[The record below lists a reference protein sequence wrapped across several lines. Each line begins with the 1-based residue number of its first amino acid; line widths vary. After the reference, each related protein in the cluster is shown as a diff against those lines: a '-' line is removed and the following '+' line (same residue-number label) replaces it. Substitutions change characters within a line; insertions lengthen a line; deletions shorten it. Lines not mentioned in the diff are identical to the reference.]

1 MTALAP
7 DLERPPSL
15 FDPADALAP
24 VEPAPTLED
33 LIAGVWADVVAGR
46 PTACPL
52 CFGPLLP
59 RFGAGPAPVGALCS
73 SCGAQVG

>member
-15 FDPADALAP
+15 FDPVDLP
-24 VEPAPTLED
+24 VEPAPSLED
-33 LIAGVWADVVAGR
+33 VIAGVWAEVLAGR
-46 PTACPL
+46 AASCPL
-52 CFGPLLP
+52 CTGPLLP
-59 RFGAGPAPVGALCS
+59 RFGAGAAPVGARCS